1 MSTFTEVKYG
11 ASRINLVASYVHKMT
26 CGRCL
31 LSLKANGELFNF
43 IQQASLLLMFSS
55 SVISY
60 FAFKPFDAENNK
72 EAQDVAYKLKVVA
85 FVMWAVTSII
95 SAIVLLTYLQEY
107 GFQRSKN
114 AWGET
119 IYEFKNSKKV
129 KKEKEKNNQLRN
141 RPIFSDVNNK
151 RANSVQEQIIQIN

>member
-1 MSTFTEVKYG
+1 M
-11 ASRINLVASYVHKMT
+11 A

-60 FAFKPFDAENNK
+60 FAFKPFDPENKK

-85 FVMWAVTSII
+85 FAMWVVTSII

-129 KKEKEKNNQLRN
+129 KTEKEKKNQLRN
-141 RPIFSDVNNK
+141 RPIFSDVNDK
-151 RANSVQEQIIQIN
+151 RVNSMQEQIIQIN

>member
-1 MSTFTEVKYG
+1 
-11 ASRINLVASYVHKMT
+11 MT

-60 FAFKPFDAENNK
+60 FAFNKPFDAENLK
-72 EAQDVAYKLKVVA
+72 EAQDVASKLKVVA
-85 FVMWAVTSII
+85 YAMWAVTSVI

-129 KKEKEKNNQLRN
+129 KKEKDKNNQLRN

-151 RANSVQEQIIQIN
+151 RANSMQEQIIQIN